1 MGARCLAFLGS
12 ELGRMSPRSLV
23 RGERTLLHSCQIVV
37 KAQHQ
42 RASRAGADGYDATV
56 QPPADGDDWLGLT
69 DAQLP
74 IGAMYEWCVRHECG
88 AVVLF
93 SGTVRDH
100 AEGRTDVQCLEYEA
114 YDEMVVPKLAEI
126 VLETRSRWPDLGRV
140 ALVHRVGRLE
150 LGESSVVAAVSS
162 PHRPEAFAAAR
173 FAIDA
178 LKVSVP
184 VWKREVWQDGSDWG
198 TNAAEL
204 VDAGEVASPGF
215 DRAEGQR

>member
-1 MGARCLAFLGS
+1 VEA
-12 ELGRMSPRSLV
+12 PD
-23 RGERTLLHSCQIVV
+23 T
-37 KAQHQ
+37 
-42 RASRAGADGYDATV
+42 
-56 QPPADGDDWLGLT
+56 GDEWLGLT
-69 DAQLP
+69 DAELP
-74 IGAMYEWCVRHECG
+74 IGEMYRWCVRPDCG

-100 AEGRTDVQCLEYEA
+100 AEGRDDVTHLEYEA
-114 YDEMVVPKLAEI
+114 YDEMVVPKLDEI
-126 VLETRSRWPDLGRV
+126 VAETRARWPDVGRI

-184 VWKREVWQDGSDWG
+184 VWKREVWDGGSDWG
-198 TNAAEL
+198 TNAADL
-204 VDAGEVASPGF
+204 VAAAEVRSPSGKG
-215 DRAEGQR
+215 RSE

>member
-1 MGARCLAFLGS
+1 M
-12 ELGRMSPRSLV
+12 
-23 RGERTLLHSCQIVV
+23 H
-37 KAQHQ
+37 
-42 RASRAGADGYDATV
+42 GYDAV
-56 QPPADGDDWLGLT
+56 VLSPDSGHDWLGLT
-69 DAQLP
+69 DAELP
-74 IGAMYEWCVRHECG
+74 IGEMYSWCVRPDCG

-100 AEGRTDVQCLEYEA
+100 ADGRTDVTQLEYEA
-114 YDEMVVPKLAEI
+114 YDEMVVPKLEEI
-126 VLETRSRWPDLGRV
+126 VVETRLRWPDVGRI

-184 VWKREVWQDGSDWG
+184 VWKREIWADGSDWG

-204 VDAGEVASPGF
+204 VDASDVGAPSGHGS
-215 DRAEGQR
+215 AE